1 MLPRTILL
9 KRKAFRQLIVF
20 MLCLA
25 KACLE
30 YTSLKGLAA
39 LLSKWRHHHDA
50 AFCFLAS
57 CAFYQEG
64 AL

>member
-30 YTSLKGLAA
+30 YTSLKGLEA
-39 LLSKWRHHHDA
+39 LLSK
-50 AFCFLAS
+50 
-57 CAFYQEG
+57 
-64 AL
+64 